1 MEFSEIPGLTDVATI
16 PAKVKANAIIALANG
31 VAGLIKAAL
40 DIPTA
45 YLECV
50 SEGVRTRTKAEQYV
64 ALSAAK
70 MAAEE
75 FKTDSALARRAL
87 NYFGSK
93 IITEQ
98 ENRESIA
105 SKFLHRLSDTP
116 PTQEANKNID
126 EDWLTAFWRLAES
139 KSSED
144 VQELMARL
152 LCSEVYQ
159 PGSVSPGTLQVLS
172 VMTSDLG
179 KAFERL
185 SKLSIDDGESVYV
198 IHPNVFA
205 FQNIGPLDEYGVSYE
220 DLFELDGARL
230 LRSAETLR
238 VNYSSSES
246 DEFEEVN
253 YAGVKAAI
261 NLAGKQVHLLQFTK
275 TGKELRRLIA
285 LEPVE
290 KYTEALINTLSN
302 RFVLREVI

>member
-1 MEFSEIPGLTDVATI
+1 MELPEIPGLTDVATI
-16 PAKVKANAIIALANG
+16 PAKVKTNAIIALANG

-45 YLECV
+45 YLERV
-50 SEGVRTRTKAEQYV
+50 SEGVRTRTKAEQHV

-70 MAAEE
+70 VAAEE
-75 FKTDSALARRAL
+75 FKTDSDLARRAL
-87 NYFGSK
+87 SYFGSK

-105 SKFLHRLSDTP
+105 SKFLQQLSDLP
-116 PTQEANKNID
+116 PTQEAIKDID

-144 VQELMARL
+144 VQQLLARL

-159 PGSVSPGTLQVLS
+159 PGSVSPGTLQALS

-179 KAFERL
+179 RAFERL
-185 SKLSIDDGESVYV
+185 SKLSIDDGKSVYV

-205 FQNIGPLDEYGVSYE
+205 FQNIGPLHEYGVSYE

-230 LRSAETLR
+230 IRSAETLL
-238 VNYSSSES
+238 VNYSASEP

-261 NLAGKQVHLLQFTK
+261 NLVGVQVHLLQFTK

-285 LEPVE
+285 LDPVG
-290 KYTEALINTLSN
+290 KYTEALINKLN
-302 RFVLREVI
+302 NKFILRGVV